1 MSKPLIKNCSQ
12 SEFAL
17 ADEQATV
24 SFGEVFGQALVAAGA
39 EVMVCFLEGDLG
51 AGKTTFTRGV
61 LQSLGHTGAVKSPTY
76 TLVEPYE
83 HCAPPAYHFDL
94 YRLAEPEELEY
105 MGIRDYLGQGLCLI
119 EWPTRGH
126 GFLPAPDIVVSML
139 VDGQSR
145 RAMLSA
151 NSSLGKAVL
160 AEIGAD
166 AGPS

>member
-1 MSKPLIKNCSQ
+1 MAEPQINNDSE

-24 SFGEVFGQALVAAGA
+24 TFGGLFGRALVAAGG
-39 EVMVCFLEGDLG
+39 EVFVCFLEGDLG

-83 HCAPPAYHFDL
+83 HCVPFAYHFDL

-119 EWPTRGH
+119 EWPIRGQ
-126 GFLPAPDIVVSML
+126 GFLPAPDIVVSMV

-145 RAMLSA
+145 RAKLRA
-151 NSSLGKAVL
+151 NSVLGQAVVAGL
-160 AEIGAD
+160 EMSGA
-166 AGPS
+166 